1 MKLGVNSRKKSAIL
15 AAVLGSCLFG
25 HSAGAANLVAGI
37 PSDYTNSQM
46 GAITGSYVT
55 TDVDSK
61 PAAGVVTDLNRDP
74 VLFNIIVNGE
84 SKIFL
89 RQYTYSTTE
98 LKSSVIMD
106 ADGDWNAKDL
116 PAGKITDVP
125 NAHAAAASGNILFT
139 SGYDLG
145 QIGVAKI
152 GDTSITEDVSKT
164 VNLKNDIIR
173 YCGGSYTDAATVH
186 GEGLLVK
193 DGYLYVMASVNING
207 GYQDYDDGYLMQY
220 RIGNDGS
227 LAWQGYTRMGRN
239 TDTPRM
245 NLYNDMILVS
255 AIGGYQNYGD
265 GNKETSIDV
274 ASITGGQLDTFSS
287 RKINVPNNVSS
298 KGLDFRD
305 LKVLPNGTAYIMTYN
320 LSGGSGGINSRIYKT
335 TMANLM
341 SDNPK
346 DWEEII
352 SGNPSG
358 GGQSGSDWFGKIDAE
373 YYTKRLW
380 VEIGDN
386 LSVYTDGAASPTF
399 TWQTKDFSTDE
410 QLYKWN
416 SMITLQPDVV
426 FGDTAKLTISSQ
438 EGLTAP
444 SRVVEQIVNQNATVK
459 KGDYSVSITGTDK
472 DSKYSDAT
480 KDNKVYSFDKD
491 TVINLGL
498 MAEGDY
504 DTNVL
509 AGIYAHDGNDIT
521 VNAGNNSLQ
530 LQSKNYIASPVGI
543 YAGNGKDVTVNA
555 GELNIITA
563 GYENGN
569 TLTNA
574 IWNDAGLN
582 SGSTITINAP
592 VNISMS
598 GGYGGNGIAIQKT
611 DRWGE
616 SSSEANVES
625 KIIINGD
632 VNIKGADNNTW
643 GIPINSENVFSRFNN
658 AGVLTSVNNS
668 SVVINGN
675 IDFDIYGNGVTTN
688 AEGSSVTINGGKV
701 TVPKGMKYGYYTLA
715 SYLGTINM
723 NAGVDGKTPG
733 KNTVQLD
740 GDIFALKTGNINL
753 GLTTADSY
761 LNGIVDNGGTV
772 NLWLQNGAVWNNIA
786 NNNRYKQDN
795 EDVGS
800 GEMSRVSNFHG
811 GDSKAAAGTIFQKS
825 DSKELTIDNYSGYT
839 NILYEHD
846 SSDPAKI
853 LGGDIKI
860 GKAVKDSNIVLRTD
874 YDANMSTSNIQNDV
888 LNALANKL
896 FYNAYIQGERN
907 LSGKVE
913 IAEGL
918 TAQAAAKYYG
928 DIAFDEVT
936 GQGTSEGMKTPDQTV
951 TDFETA
957 ITGGNDVAYVDG
969 GVLDDGVYNFTRDT
983 AITVNGN
990 SVIASESKQN
1000 NVAIDL
1006 NNNKMDITGKNA
1018 GDIAGINAANGGK
1031 VEIDNAGIITVNVE
1045 SSNGGQAVGLSV
1057 QNGGQLIIHNEGD
1070 NILTVRSTA
1079 DENKKITAVKAE
1091 GSDSSIIIDGLVDVI
1106 GSGAGNS
1113 AVNAEADTSI
1123 TIGGGTIKALNGA
1136 EYAIKA
1142 DGVVNINSTAVNNK
1156 TVIEGDL
1163 TTGDQGRINI
1173 NLNTADSSWTGDY
1186 KQGTGSVNLKMS
1198 NNAVWTGGSSGTDFA
1213 LEMSE
1218 NAVWRVKDASNIKSL
1233 SAFNSDLDMT
1243 DGSGNVIVDNYS
1255 GSTTVIYK
1263 HDISTP
1269 TDIIGGDMTI
1279 KSAAADSVITLR
1291 TDSSGIDLYEEDVI
1305 NDVLN
1310 ALAQKLYYTGY
1321 VDNERNLAGY
1331 VQIAEGLTSAS
1342 IAKQTGNIEFNEST
1356 GQGNLE
1362 SGSVTPG
1369 VTYPE
1374 TQTKDKFTTEIFGNW
1389 DVDKEYKKA
1398 GVLNKDTG
1406 IYVFT
1411 KDTAISTT
1419 LTEPTI
1425 TGGRYYYGTIT
1436 NYGNGDYNSDGI
1448 SNTHIDMQGHNLDIN
1463 TTVAMEKTSPMCYS
1477 AGIYAVKEGS
1487 IVIDNPGAI
1496 NITNYSDYYYAAGIK
1511 AGSNASGEL
1520 SQVIINNDNSEEHKV
1535 TIRGG
1540 MTSGSSFDI
1549 NFWGIFTN
1557 NDNEVHIK
1565 GLADIETNNAVN
1577 LWAKS
1582 GLIDIG
1588 GGRFI
1593 ANNYDAMQ
1601 ITNGGNININVQ
1613 DKKGVV
1619 TDGDNK
1625 VVVKGDIATT
1635 TGFYGSGNGGTINVA
1650 FTTVDSEFDGSVKNP
1665 ENANSTV
1672 NIWLKNG
1679 SFWNNSGE
1687 SRVNSLYGGSSQS
1700 SNGFVFQN
1708 DGGSLAID
1716 NYSGSTTVI
1725 YKHDIS
1731 TPTDIIGGDMT
1742 IKSAA
1747 ADSVIT
1753 LRTDSS
1759 GIDLYEEDVINDVLN
1774 ALAQKLYYTGYVDNE
1789 RNLAGYVQIAEGLT
1803 SASIAKQ
1810 TGNIE
1815 FNESTG
1821 QGNLES
1827 GSVTPGIIYPD
1838 EQIQDRF
1845 TTAVTGDDRTDKNY
1859 KKAGVLRDGVYGF
1872 TKDKTTI
1879 TVSGNAAIYGADN
1892 DHNITADLNG
1902 NELVLNTVNTEIAAG
1917 ISAVNGSKVEINNA
1931 GMITINAESSDSNAV
1946 GLMAENGG
1954 QLLIHN
1960 SGDKAVTI
1968 RTLGSDGGVT
1978 VKAEGAGSIVT
1989 VDGLVDVT
1997 ASGSGNGAINAGAGA
2012 MISIGGGTVKALN
2025 DAEYAVK
2032 AEGNINI
2039 NNNKDKQ
2046 TVIEGDI
2053 LTGAAGKIEAVFSTS
2068 DSSWTGDYSGTGNM
2082 DLTLDNGA
2090 KWTGKNNGTAL
2101 KLTMDNNSIWTGS
2114 SDGAN
2119 FAINMAGNAV
2129 WNVTDNSGVKVLSAA
2144 KGIVDMSGCSGNL
2157 IVDSYAGDAM
2167 VIYKHDIS
2175 TPTDIIG
2182 GDTTVKSAAGDSVI
2196 TLRTDSSGIDMLD
2209 EDVITDVLDAL
2220 AGKLYYTGYI
2230 EGERNLT
2237 GYVQIAEG
2245 LTASSAAKHTGN
2257 IEFSEENGQGSME
2270 TGSLTPDITYP
2281 GYQTEETFTTAITGD
2296 DKEYKKAGVLRDGI
2310 YSFTKDK
2317 TTISAE
2323 KNMIAGGPWLG
2334 QISSAISGSN
2344 AEHSVVIDLNNKAME
2359 VDTITNTHT
2368 TGITAIGDGKVEINN
2383 AGAININ
2390 AESTS
2395 GGQTAA
2401 LFVNGGG
2408 QIVIHNGGTDL
2419 VNKVLTVRGDTT
2431 SKANGAVIKSMNGVS
2446 DKTSS
2451 IVIDGL
2457 VDVVADGDMTDGKGA
2472 NEAISAVASTIE
2484 IGGGS
2489 IKAVNG
2495 AWAAI
2500 RAYGEFTSENA
2511 GIVNVNVK
2519 KDNDGN
2525 ITGSGSNKT
2534 VIEGDIVTSGGMG
2547 TKGRVS
2553 IGLSTA
2559 DSHWIGDY
2567 KDNTG
2572 YGVTPGQLG
2581 NVNLFMS
2588 NGADWTGYST
2598 GSMNV
2603 QMTEAAT
2610 WHGYNTS
2617 DNFVLGLENG
2627 SVWYNTN
2634 STDKDSHI
2642 GYLTG
2647 SSAGKTNGVIDMTGS
2662 GSKLSIDNYSGS
2674 TTVIYKH
2681 DISAPTNI
2689 IGGDTTIK
2697 SAAGDSVITLSTD
2710 SSGID
2715 MLDEYAIGDV
2725 LNALAQKLYYTG
2737 YVDNE
2742 RNLTGY
2748 VQIAEGLTSAS
2759 IAKHTGDI
2767 VFDESTGQGSL
2778 EEGSLAPDVEYP
2790 GNQTQEIFVTAIT
2803 GDDRTDK
2810 EYRQAGVLNNELY
2823 SFTKDKTIINTG
2835 SGNTAITV
2843 SDEDQKITLDLN
2855 NNALDVNIAN
2865 TGDIVGIDTK
2875 PGGTV
2880 EINNAGAIVI
2890 KAESTDG
2897 GKATGILAQDGG
2909 TVFIHNGGE
2918 KLDDKVLAVRGKTS
2932 AENSGAVVLAEGT
2945 GSRIIIDGLLDV
2957 AASGKGNIAVKT
2969 GTDAVITAAG
2979 GTLKAVSGAKT
2990 VIASDG
2996 IVNLNIVDKGQS
3008 KEAGRNKVILEGNVT
3023 AGINGEVNIGL
3034 GTKDS
3039 TWTGSYVDAENA
3051 VNTQASGGR
3060 MNLYMDNGAVW
3071 TGSSSGSEFNLSLRN
3086 GSEWNIT
3093 DTSTVNKLAGGSEKA
3108 GIVDMTGS
3116 ISDLTINEY
3125 SGSTVFI
3132 YKHDAVVP
3140 GNIIGGDTTINKAAE
3155 GSKVIL
3161 TTDNTGIDMSNADT
3175 VETVLSGL
3183 ANKLYYTDAE
3193 NNAANLNGKV
3203 QIAEGLV
3210 ASSAYMKVGEI
3221 TFGDD
3226 KTGQGA
3232 LKPGSVTTV
3241 TSDPEIIYGSK
3252 ETAMMSGAKAAMAST
3267 AMIWRSENADLMQR
3281 MGDLRLQ
3288 SGENGLWAKFYGGEY
3303 EMDAQN
3309 TNFSTSYKA
3318 YQLGYDKELDGGWN
3332 VGTAISYNDGSS
3344 TYSLGGHGDNSVISL
3359 SLYSTWQKTDGQ
3371 YAGIILKG
3379 SSLKN
3384 DYTVY
3389 NDMGHKLD
3397 GDYKTWGASVSA
3409 EYGKRFEKQNG
3420 FYWDPSVQMT
3430 FGRVQ
3435 GKDYNAHSDFL
3446 DAQGL
3451 NKDMYVSQDSF
3462 NSLIGRIGLGIGKN
3476 TESSNIFAKLS
3487 FVHEFAG
3494 DFTTNYAAD
3503 GEPAGKTQI
3512 DFGGTWY
3519 ELQLGGSTK
3528 LSDNSYLYATYE
3540 RSFGGDI
3547 TNKWRLD
3554 AGLRWSF

>member
-25 HSAGAANLVAGI
+25 HSADAANLVAGI

-74 VLFNIIVNGE
+74 ALFNIIVNGE

-89 RQYTYSTTE
+89 RQYAYSTTE
-98 LKSSVIMD
+98 LKSNVIMD

-152 GDTSITEDVSKT
+152 GNTSITEDVSKT

-255 AIGGYQNYGD
+255 AIGGYQNYGG

-274 ASITGGQLDTFSS
+274 ASITGGQLDTFYS

-320 LSGGSGGINSRIYKT
+320 LSGSGGGINSRIYKT

-521 VNAGNNSLQ
+521 VNTGNNSLQ

-772 NLWLQNGAVWNNIA
+772 NLWLQNGAVWNNVA

-825 DSKELTIDNYSGYT
+825 DSKELTIDNYGGYT

-1018 GDIAGINAANGGK
+1018 SDIAGINAANGGK

-1269 TDIIGGDMTI
+1269 TDIIGGDTTI

-1436 NYGNGDYNSDGI
+1436 NYGNGDYNSNGI

-1731 TPTDIIGGDMT
+1731 TPTDIIGGD
-1742 IKSAA
+1742 
-1747 ADSVIT
+1747 
-1753 LRTDSS
+1753 
-1759 GIDLYEEDVINDVLN
+1759 
-1774 ALAQKLYYTGYVDNE
+1774 
-1789 RNLAGYVQIAEGLT
+1789 
-1803 SASIAKQ
+1803 
-1810 TGNIE
+1810 
-1815 FNESTG
+1815 
-1821 QGNLES
+1821 
-1827 GSVTPGIIYPD
+1827 
-1838 EQIQDRF
+1838 
-1845 TTAVTGDDRTDKNY
+1845 
-1859 KKAGVLRDGVYGF
+1859 
-1872 TKDKTTI
+1872 
-1879 TVSGNAAIYGADN
+1879 
-1892 DHNITADLNG
+1892 
-1902 NELVLNTVNTEIAAG
+1902 
-1917 ISAVNGSKVEINNA
+1917 
-1931 GMITINAESSDSNAV
+1931 
-1946 GLMAENGG
+1946 
-1954 QLLIHN
+1954 
-1960 SGDKAVTI
+1960 
-1968 RTLGSDGGVT
+1968 
-1978 VKAEGAGSIVT
+1978 
-1989 VDGLVDVT
+1989 
-1997 ASGSGNGAINAGAGA
+1997 
-2012 MISIGGGTVKALN
+2012 
-2025 DAEYAVK
+2025 
-2032 AEGNINI
+2032 
-2039 NNNKDKQ
+2039 
-2046 TVIEGDI
+2046 
-2053 LTGAAGKIEAVFSTS
+2053 
-2068 DSSWTGDYSGTGNM
+2068 
-2082 DLTLDNGA
+2082 
-2090 KWTGKNNGTAL
+2090 
-2101 KLTMDNNSIWTGS
+2101 
-2114 SDGAN
+2114 
-2119 FAINMAGNAV
+2119 
-2129 WNVTDNSGVKVLSAA
+2129 
-2144 KGIVDMSGCSGNL
+2144 
-2157 IVDSYAGDAM
+2157 
-2167 VIYKHDIS
+2167 
-2175 TPTDIIG
+2175 
-2182 GDTTVKSAAGDSVI
+2182 TTVKSAAGDSVI

-2419 VNKVLTVRGDTT
+2419 VNKVLTVRGDTK

-2617 DNFVLGLENG
+2617 DNFVLVLENG

-2748 VQIAEGLTSAS
+2748 
-2759 IAKHTGDI
+2759 
-2767 VFDESTGQGSL
+2767 
-2778 EEGSLAPDVEYP
+2778 
-2790 GNQTQEIFVTAIT
+2790 
-2803 GDDRTDK
+2803 
-2810 EYRQAGVLNNELY
+2810 
-2823 SFTKDKTIINTG
+2823 
-2835 SGNTAITV
+2835 
-2843 SDEDQKITLDLN
+2843 
-2855 NNALDVNIAN
+2855 
-2865 TGDIVGIDTK
+2865 
-2875 PGGTV
+2875 
-2880 EINNAGAIVI
+2880 
-2890 KAESTDG
+2890 
-2897 GKATGILAQDGG
+2897 
-2909 TVFIHNGGE
+2909 
-2918 KLDDKVLAVRGKTS
+2918 
-2932 AENSGAVVLAEGT
+2932 
-2945 GSRIIIDGLLDV
+2945 
-2957 AASGKGNIAVKT
+2957 
-2969 GTDAVITAAG
+2969 
-2979 GTLKAVSGAKT
+2979 
-2990 VIASDG
+2990 
-2996 IVNLNIVDKGQS
+2996 
-3008 KEAGRNKVILEGNVT
+3008 
-3023 AGINGEVNIGL
+3023 
-3034 GTKDS
+3034 
-3039 TWTGSYVDAENA
+3039 
-3051 VNTQASGGR
+3051 
-3060 MNLYMDNGAVW
+3060 
-3071 TGSSSGSEFNLSLRN
+3071 
-3086 GSEWNIT
+3086 
-3093 DTSTVNKLAGGSEKA
+3093 
-3108 GIVDMTGS
+3108 
-3116 ISDLTINEY
+3116 
-3125 SGSTVFI
+3125 
-3132 YKHDAVVP
+3132 
-3140 GNIIGGDTTINKAAE
+3140 
-3155 GSKVIL
+3155 
-3161 TTDNTGIDMSNADT
+3161 
-3175 VETVLSGL
+3175 
-3183 ANKLYYTDAE
+3183 
-3193 NNAANLNGKV
+3193 V

>member
-25 HSAGAANLVAGI
+25 HSADAANLVAGI

-74 VLFNIIVNGE
+74 ALFNIIVNGE

-89 RQYTYSTTE
+89 RQYAYSTTE
-98 LKSSVIMD
+98 LKSNVIMD

-152 GDTSITEDVSKT
+152 GNTSITEDVSKT

-255 AIGGYQNYGD
+255 AIGGYQNYGG

-274 ASITGGQLDTFSS
+274 ASITGGQLDTFYS

-320 LSGGSGGINSRIYKT
+320 LSGSGGGINSRIYKT

-521 VNAGNNSLQ
+521 VNTGNNSLQ

-772 NLWLQNGAVWNNIA
+772 NLWLQNGAVWNNVA

-825 DSKELTIDNYSGYT
+825 DSKELTIDNYGGYT

-1018 GDIAGINAANGGK
+1018 SDIAGINAANGGK

-1269 TDIIGGDMTI
+1269 TDIIGGDTTI

-1436 NYGNGDYNSDGI
+1436 NYGNGDYNSNGI

-1716 NYSGSTTVI
+1716 NYSGSTT
-1725 YKHDIS
+1725 
-1731 TPTDIIGGDMT
+1731 
-1742 IKSAA
+1742 
-1747 ADSVIT
+1747 
-1753 LRTDSS
+1753 
-1759 GIDLYEEDVINDVLN
+1759 
-1774 ALAQKLYYTGYVDNE
+1774 
-1789 RNLAGYVQIAEGLT
+1789 
-1803 SASIAKQ
+1803 
-1810 TGNIE
+1810 
-1815 FNESTG
+1815 
-1821 QGNLES
+1821 
-1827 GSVTPGIIYPD
+1827 
-1838 EQIQDRF
+1838 
-1845 TTAVTGDDRTDKNY
+1845 
-1859 KKAGVLRDGVYGF
+1859 
-1872 TKDKTTI
+1872 
-1879 TVSGNAAIYGADN
+1879 
-1892 DHNITADLNG
+1892 
-1902 NELVLNTVNTEIAAG
+1902 
-1917 ISAVNGSKVEINNA
+1917 
-1931 GMITINAESSDSNAV
+1931 
-1946 GLMAENGG
+1946 
-1954 QLLIHN
+1954 
-1960 SGDKAVTI
+1960 
-1968 RTLGSDGGVT
+1968 
-1978 VKAEGAGSIVT
+1978 
-1989 VDGLVDVT
+1989 
-1997 ASGSGNGAINAGAGA
+1997 
-2012 MISIGGGTVKALN
+2012 
-2025 DAEYAVK
+2025 
-2032 AEGNINI
+2032 
-2039 NNNKDKQ
+2039 
-2046 TVIEGDI
+2046 
-2053 LTGAAGKIEAVFSTS
+2053 
-2068 DSSWTGDYSGTGNM
+2068 
-2082 DLTLDNGA
+2082 
-2090 KWTGKNNGTAL
+2090 
-2101 KLTMDNNSIWTGS
+2101 
-2114 SDGAN
+2114 
-2119 FAINMAGNAV
+2119 
-2129 WNVTDNSGVKVLSAA
+2129 
-2144 KGIVDMSGCSGNL
+2144 
-2157 IVDSYAGDAM
+2157 

-2617 DNFVLGLENG
+2617 DNFVLVLENG

-2748 VQIAEGLTSAS
+2748 
-2759 IAKHTGDI
+2759 
-2767 VFDESTGQGSL
+2767 
-2778 EEGSLAPDVEYP
+2778 
-2790 GNQTQEIFVTAIT
+2790 
-2803 GDDRTDK
+2803 
-2810 EYRQAGVLNNELY
+2810 
-2823 SFTKDKTIINTG
+2823 
-2835 SGNTAITV
+2835 
-2843 SDEDQKITLDLN
+2843 
-2855 NNALDVNIAN
+2855 
-2865 TGDIVGIDTK
+2865 
-2875 PGGTV
+2875 
-2880 EINNAGAIVI
+2880 
-2890 KAESTDG
+2890 
-2897 GKATGILAQDGG
+2897 
-2909 TVFIHNGGE
+2909 
-2918 KLDDKVLAVRGKTS
+2918 
-2932 AENSGAVVLAEGT
+2932 
-2945 GSRIIIDGLLDV
+2945 
-2957 AASGKGNIAVKT
+2957 
-2969 GTDAVITAAG
+2969 
-2979 GTLKAVSGAKT
+2979 
-2990 VIASDG
+2990 
-2996 IVNLNIVDKGQS
+2996 
-3008 KEAGRNKVILEGNVT
+3008 
-3023 AGINGEVNIGL
+3023 
-3034 GTKDS
+3034 
-3039 TWTGSYVDAENA
+3039 
-3051 VNTQASGGR
+3051 
-3060 MNLYMDNGAVW
+3060 
-3071 TGSSSGSEFNLSLRN
+3071 
-3086 GSEWNIT
+3086 
-3093 DTSTVNKLAGGSEKA
+3093 
-3108 GIVDMTGS
+3108 
-3116 ISDLTINEY
+3116 
-3125 SGSTVFI
+3125 
-3132 YKHDAVVP
+3132 
-3140 GNIIGGDTTINKAAE
+3140 
-3155 GSKVIL
+3155 
-3161 TTDNTGIDMSNADT
+3161 
-3175 VETVLSGL
+3175 
-3183 ANKLYYTDAE
+3183 
-3193 NNAANLNGKV
+3193 V

>member
-74 VLFNIIVNGE
+74 ALFNIIVNGE

-98 LKSSVIMD
+98 LKSNVIMD

-152 GDTSITEDVSKT
+152 GNTSITEDVSKT

-255 AIGGYQNYGD
+255 AIGGYQNYGG

-274 ASITGGQLDTFSS
+274 ASITGGQLDTFYS

-320 LSGGSGGINSRIYKT
+320 LSGSGGGINSRIYKT

-521 VNAGNNSLQ
+521 VNTGNNSLQ

-772 NLWLQNGAVWNNIA
+772 NLWLQNGAVWNNVA

-825 DSKELTIDNYSGYT
+825 DSKELTIDNYGGYT

-1018 GDIAGINAANGGK
+1018 SDIAGINAANGGK

-1269 TDIIGGDMTI
+1269 TDIIGGDTTI

-1436 NYGNGDYNSDGI
+1436 NYGNGDYNSNGI

-1540 MTSGSSFDI
+1540 MTSGSLFDI

-1716 NYSGSTTVI
+1716 NYSGSTT
-1725 YKHDIS
+1725 
-1731 TPTDIIGGDMT
+1731 
-1742 IKSAA
+1742 
-1747 ADSVIT
+1747 
-1753 LRTDSS
+1753 
-1759 GIDLYEEDVINDVLN
+1759 
-1774 ALAQKLYYTGYVDNE
+1774 
-1789 RNLAGYVQIAEGLT
+1789 
-1803 SASIAKQ
+1803 
-1810 TGNIE
+1810 
-1815 FNESTG
+1815 
-1821 QGNLES
+1821 
-1827 GSVTPGIIYPD
+1827 
-1838 EQIQDRF
+1838 
-1845 TTAVTGDDRTDKNY
+1845 
-1859 KKAGVLRDGVYGF
+1859 
-1872 TKDKTTI
+1872 
-1879 TVSGNAAIYGADN
+1879 
-1892 DHNITADLNG
+1892 
-1902 NELVLNTVNTEIAAG
+1902 
-1917 ISAVNGSKVEINNA
+1917 
-1931 GMITINAESSDSNAV
+1931 
-1946 GLMAENGG
+1946 
-1954 QLLIHN
+1954 
-1960 SGDKAVTI
+1960 
-1968 RTLGSDGGVT
+1968 
-1978 VKAEGAGSIVT
+1978 
-1989 VDGLVDVT
+1989 
-1997 ASGSGNGAINAGAGA
+1997 
-2012 MISIGGGTVKALN
+2012 
-2025 DAEYAVK
+2025 
-2032 AEGNINI
+2032 
-2039 NNNKDKQ
+2039 
-2046 TVIEGDI
+2046 
-2053 LTGAAGKIEAVFSTS
+2053 
-2068 DSSWTGDYSGTGNM
+2068 
-2082 DLTLDNGA
+2082 
-2090 KWTGKNNGTAL
+2090 
-2101 KLTMDNNSIWTGS
+2101 
-2114 SDGAN
+2114 
-2119 FAINMAGNAV
+2119 
-2129 WNVTDNSGVKVLSAA
+2129 
-2144 KGIVDMSGCSGNL
+2144 
-2157 IVDSYAGDAM
+2157 

-2748 VQIAEGLTSAS
+2748 VQIAEGL
-2759 IAKHTGDI
+2759 
-2767 VFDESTGQGSL
+2767 
-2778 EEGSLAPDVEYP
+2778 
-2790 GNQTQEIFVTAIT
+2790 
-2803 GDDRTDK
+2803 
-2810 EYRQAGVLNNELY
+2810 
-2823 SFTKDKTIINTG
+2823 
-2835 SGNTAITV
+2835 
-2843 SDEDQKITLDLN
+2843 
-2855 NNALDVNIAN
+2855 
-2865 TGDIVGIDTK
+2865 
-2875 PGGTV
+2875 
-2880 EINNAGAIVI
+2880 
-2890 KAESTDG
+2890 
-2897 GKATGILAQDGG
+2897 
-2909 TVFIHNGGE
+2909 
-2918 KLDDKVLAVRGKTS
+2918 
-2932 AENSGAVVLAEGT
+2932 
-2945 GSRIIIDGLLDV
+2945 
-2957 AASGKGNIAVKT
+2957 
-2969 GTDAVITAAG
+2969 
-2979 GTLKAVSGAKT
+2979 
-2990 VIASDG
+2990 
-2996 IVNLNIVDKGQS
+2996 
-3008 KEAGRNKVILEGNVT
+3008 
-3023 AGINGEVNIGL
+3023 
-3034 GTKDS
+3034 
-3039 TWTGSYVDAENA
+3039 
-3051 VNTQASGGR
+3051 
-3060 MNLYMDNGAVW
+3060 
-3071 TGSSSGSEFNLSLRN
+3071 
-3086 GSEWNIT
+3086 
-3093 DTSTVNKLAGGSEKA
+3093 
-3108 GIVDMTGS
+3108 
-3116 ISDLTINEY
+3116 
-3125 SGSTVFI
+3125 
-3132 YKHDAVVP
+3132 
-3140 GNIIGGDTTINKAAE
+3140 
-3155 GSKVIL
+3155 
-3161 TTDNTGIDMSNADT
+3161 
-3175 VETVLSGL
+3175 
-3183 ANKLYYTDAE
+3183 
-3193 NNAANLNGKV
+3193 
-3203 QIAEGLV
+3203 V

>member
-25 HSAGAANLVAGI
+25 HSADAANLVAGI

-74 VLFNIIVNGE
+74 ALFNIIVNGE

-89 RQYTYSTTE
+89 RQYAYSTTE
-98 LKSSVIMD
+98 LKSNVIMD

-152 GDTSITEDVSKT
+152 GNTSITEDVSKT

-255 AIGGYQNYGD
+255 AIGGYQNYGG

-274 ASITGGQLDTFSS
+274 ASITGGQLDTFYS

-320 LSGGSGGINSRIYKT
+320 LSGSGGGINSRIYKT

-521 VNAGNNSLQ
+521 VNTGNNSLQ

-772 NLWLQNGAVWNNIA
+772 NLWLQNGAVWNNVA

-825 DSKELTIDNYSGYT
+825 DSKELTIDNYGGYT

-1018 GDIAGINAANGGK
+1018 SDIAGINAANGGK

-1269 TDIIGGDMTI
+1269 TDIIGGDTTI

-1436 NYGNGDYNSDGI
+1436 NYGNGDYNSNGI

-1716 NYSGSTTVI
+1716 NYSGSTT
-1725 YKHDIS
+1725 
-1731 TPTDIIGGDMT
+1731 
-1742 IKSAA
+1742 
-1747 ADSVIT
+1747 
-1753 LRTDSS
+1753 
-1759 GIDLYEEDVINDVLN
+1759 
-1774 ALAQKLYYTGYVDNE
+1774 
-1789 RNLAGYVQIAEGLT
+1789 
-1803 SASIAKQ
+1803 
-1810 TGNIE
+1810 
-1815 FNESTG
+1815 
-1821 QGNLES
+1821 
-1827 GSVTPGIIYPD
+1827 
-1838 EQIQDRF
+1838 
-1845 TTAVTGDDRTDKNY
+1845 
-1859 KKAGVLRDGVYGF
+1859 
-1872 TKDKTTI
+1872 
-1879 TVSGNAAIYGADN
+1879 
-1892 DHNITADLNG
+1892 
-1902 NELVLNTVNTEIAAG
+1902 
-1917 ISAVNGSKVEINNA
+1917 
-1931 GMITINAESSDSNAV
+1931 
-1946 GLMAENGG
+1946 
-1954 QLLIHN
+1954 
-1960 SGDKAVTI
+1960 
-1968 RTLGSDGGVT
+1968 
-1978 VKAEGAGSIVT
+1978 
-1989 VDGLVDVT
+1989 
-1997 ASGSGNGAINAGAGA
+1997 
-2012 MISIGGGTVKALN
+2012 
-2025 DAEYAVK
+2025 
-2032 AEGNINI
+2032 
-2039 NNNKDKQ
+2039 
-2046 TVIEGDI
+2046 
-2053 LTGAAGKIEAVFSTS
+2053 
-2068 DSSWTGDYSGTGNM
+2068 
-2082 DLTLDNGA
+2082 
-2090 KWTGKNNGTAL
+2090 
-2101 KLTMDNNSIWTGS
+2101 
-2114 SDGAN
+2114 
-2119 FAINMAGNAV
+2119 
-2129 WNVTDNSGVKVLSAA
+2129 
-2144 KGIVDMSGCSGNL
+2144 
-2157 IVDSYAGDAM
+2157 

-2598 GSMNV
+2598 GAMNV

-2823 SFTKDKTIINTG
+2823 SFTKDKTTISAEKNMIAGGPWLGQISSAISG
-2835 SGNTAITV
+2835 SNAEHSVVI
-2843 SDEDQKITLDLN
+2843 DLN
-2855 NNALDVNIAN
+2855 NKAMEVDTITN
-2865 TGDIVGIDTK
+2865 THTTGITAIGDGK
-2875 PGGTV
+2875 V
-2880 EINNAGAIVI
+2880 EINNAGAINI
-2890 KAESTDG
+2890 NAESTSG
-2897 GKATGILAQDGG
+2897 GQTAALFVNGG
-2909 TVFIHNGGE
+2909 GQIVIHNGGTD
-2918 KLDDKVLAVRGKTS
+2918 LVNKVLTVRGDTTSKANGAVIKSMNGVSDKTS
-2932 AENSGAVVLAEGT
+2932 SIV
-2945 GSRIIIDGLLDV
+2945 IDGLVDV
-2957 AASGKGNIAVKT
+2957 VADGDMTDGKGANEAISAVAST
-2969 GTDAVITAAG
+2969 IEIG
-2979 GTLKAVSGAKT
+2979 GGSIKAVNGAWAAIRAYGEFTSENAGIVNVNVKKDNDGNITGSGSNKT
-2990 VIASDG
+2990 VIEGDIVTSGGMGTKGRVSIGLSTADSHWIGDYKDNTG
-2996 IVNLNIVDKGQS
+2996 YGVTPGQLGNVNLFMSNGADWTGYSTGAMNVQMT
-3008 KEAGRNKVILEGNVT
+3008 EAATWHGYNTSDNFVLGLE
-3023 AGINGEVNIGL
+3023 NGSVWYN
-3034 GTKDS
+3034 TNSTDKDS
-3039 TWTGSYVDAENA
+3039 HIGY
-3051 VNTQASGGR
+3051 
-3060 MNLYMDNGAVW
+3060 L
-3071 TGSSSGSEFNLSLRN
+3071 TGSSAGKTN
-3086 GSEWNIT
+3086 GVI
-3093 DTSTVNKLAGGSEKA
+3093 
-3108 GIVDMTGS
+3108 DMTGS
-3116 ISDLTINEY
+3116 GSKLSIDNY
-3125 SGSTVFI
+3125 SGSTTVI
-3132 YKHDAVVP
+3132 YKHDISAP
-3140 GNIIGGDTTINKAAE
+3140 TNIIGGDTTIKSAA
-3155 GSKVIL
+3155 GDSVITL
-3161 TTDNTGIDMSNADT
+3161 STDSSGIDMLDEYAIGDVLNA
-3175 VETVLSGL
+3175 L
-3183 ANKLYYTDAE
+3183 AQKLYYTGYVDNE
-3193 NNAANLNGKV
+3193 RNLTGYV

-3221 TFGDD
+3221 TFGDN

>member
-74 VLFNIIVNGE
+74 ALFNIIVNGE

-98 LKSSVIMD
+98 LKSNVIMD

-152 GDTSITEDVSKT
+152 GNTSITEDVSKT
-164 VNLKNDIIR
+164 VNLKNDIMR

-255 AIGGYQNYGD
+255 AIGGYQNYGG

-320 LSGGSGGINSRIYKT
+320 LSGSGGGINSRIYKT

-358 GGQSGSDWFGKIDAE
+358 GGQSGSNWFGKIDAE

-772 NLWLQNGAVWNNIA
+772 NLWLQNGAVWNNVA

-1173 NLNTADSSWTGDY
+1173 NLNTADSSWAGDY

-1269 TDIIGGDMTI
+1269 TDIIGGDT
-1279 KSAAADSVITLR
+1279 
-1291 TDSSGIDLYEEDVI
+1291 
-1305 NDVLN
+1305 
-1310 ALAQKLYYTGY
+1310 
-1321 VDNERNLAGY
+1321 
-1331 VQIAEGLTSAS
+1331 
-1342 IAKQTGNIEFNEST
+1342 
-1356 GQGNLE
+1356 
-1362 SGSVTPG
+1362 
-1369 VTYPE
+1369 
-1374 TQTKDKFTTEIFGNW
+1374 
-1389 DVDKEYKKA
+1389 
-1398 GVLNKDTG
+1398 
-1406 IYVFT
+1406 
-1411 KDTAISTT
+1411 
-1419 LTEPTI
+1419 
-1425 TGGRYYYGTIT
+1425 
-1436 NYGNGDYNSDGI
+1436 
-1448 SNTHIDMQGHNLDIN
+1448 
-1463 TTVAMEKTSPMCYS
+1463 
-1477 AGIYAVKEGS
+1477 
-1487 IVIDNPGAI
+1487 
-1496 NITNYSDYYYAAGIK
+1496 
-1511 AGSNASGEL
+1511 
-1520 SQVIINNDNSEEHKV
+1520 
-1535 TIRGG
+1535 
-1540 MTSGSSFDI
+1540 
-1549 NFWGIFTN
+1549 
-1557 NDNEVHIK
+1557 
-1565 GLADIETNNAVN
+1565 
-1577 LWAKS
+1577 
-1582 GLIDIG
+1582 
-1588 GGRFI
+1588 
-1593 ANNYDAMQ
+1593 
-1601 ITNGGNININVQ
+1601 
-1613 DKKGVV
+1613 
-1619 TDGDNK
+1619 
-1625 VVVKGDIATT
+1625 
-1635 TGFYGSGNGGTINVA
+1635 
-1650 FTTVDSEFDGSVKNP
+1650 
-1665 ENANSTV
+1665 
-1672 NIWLKNG
+1672 
-1679 SFWNNSGE
+1679 
-1687 SRVNSLYGGSSQS
+1687 
-1700 SNGFVFQN
+1700 
-1708 DGGSLAID
+1708 
-1716 NYSGSTTVI
+1716 
-1725 YKHDIS
+1725 
-1731 TPTDIIGGDMT
+1731 T

-1968 RTLGSDGGVT
+1968 RTLGSDEGVT

-3034 GTKDS
+3034 GMKDS

-3318 YQLGYDKELDGGWN
+3318 YQLGYDKELDSGWN